1 MRAFWA
7 NLILAGILVAST
19 RSAEQLVNGLS
30 VIVNDAV
37 ITYKDVVQYVAPAI
51 ELLVRQYRDRP
62 DVLREKITQAQRDGL
77 EQLIERKLILQE
89 FKDAGYKLPDYVVDE
104 EVQRRIRKQFGGDR
118 VALVRTLQSRGM
130 TFEAWR
136 RRVREDLIISA
147 MRARKLG
154 GEVVVSPYRI
164 EKYYADHLDEFK
176 VGDQVKLRTI
186 MINAA
191 NKGDPKYAREL
202 AEEILKKLDQGAPFA
217 ELAAVYSEDGAA
229 KQGGDRGWIKRD
241 GLRKELTDAAFSLK
255 PGQHSGVIETPGA
268 YWILMVE
275 GVRKNYVRP
284 LPEVRDE
291 IEAKLRDQE
300 RARRYREWVDRLKA
314 KAFIRYF

>member
-154 GEVVVSPYRI
+154 GEVVVSP
-164 EKYYADHLDEFK
+164 
-176 VGDQVKLRTI
+176 
-186 MINAA
+186 
-191 NKGDPKYAREL
+191 
-202 AEEILKKLDQGAPFA
+202 
-217 ELAAVYSEDGAA
+217 
-229 KQGGDRGWIKRD
+229 
-241 GLRKELTDAAFSLK
+241 
-255 PGQHSGVIETPGA
+255 
-268 YWILMVE
+268 
-275 GVRKNYVRP
+275 
-284 LPEVRDE
+284 
-291 IEAKLRDQE
+291 
-300 RARRYREWVDRLKA
+300 
-314 KAFIRYF
+314 